1 MWGPYLAG
9 RAATIAE
16 GADRVR
22 DSVCTDQLPGW
33 ADQDG
38 SQPPSRVVE
47 DIAVWRAA
55 MGVSPDDRRPTGP
68 VQRHQAA
75 RLWQRQLDEA
85 VSLGLSPAWQEWAP
99 LIVQIAPDA
108 GNDSFAPILARR
120 LAAISRAGVNAGELL
135 TRQ

>member
-1 MWGPYLAG
+1 
-9 RAATIAE
+9 
-16 GADRVR
+16 
-22 DSVCTDQLPGW
+22 
-33 ADQDG
+33 
-38 SQPPSRVVE
+38 VVE